1 MFHCSNKILY
11 FLSGAEKIIVP
22 HVLRNMQ
29 LVCEKG
35 KEIIGDE
42 PRTVPDYSLEYQPL
56 QWEEQPPEEK
66 YRFISEI
73 TR

>member
-1 MFHCSNKILY
+1 M
-11 FLSGAEKIIVP
+11 P

-42 PRTVPDYSLEYQPL
+42 PRTVPDYSLEFQPL